1 MSDLQRTRV
10 HCFRAVLEENFAFHL
25 FFGCSGRLERSL
37 GTNESLLFSREATPS
52 GGNPG
57 HKKSPSKP
65 PQPKALPRSSG
76 SMRIVGARQFFESR
90 RGRGRQFT
98 PDSEFRNRTM
108 FPDLRKPA
116 PMPEPEDKHGGQK
129 ENNYR
134 HQRRGGENK
143 RRSILHDRGVQAYH
157 HAAGKC
163 RGHRRGWQPHGT
175 LCNLTRVSI

>member
-1 MSDLQRTRV
+1 MSDLQPTRV

-25 FFGCSGRLERSL
+25 FFGCSGRLESSL

-65 PQPKALPRSSG
+65 SQPKALPRTSG
-76 SMRIVGARQFFESR
+76 SMRMFGARQFFES

-108 FPDLRKPA
+108 FPHCRKPA
-116 PMPEPEDKHGGQK
+116 
-129 ENNYR
+129 
-134 HQRRGGENK
+134 
-143 RRSILHDRGVQAYH
+143 
-157 HAAGKC
+157 
-163 RGHRRGWQPHGT
+163 
-175 LCNLTRVSI
+175 